1 MGFEP
6 VTDLAEYLVV
16 LLDGPAVAL
25 EGGGEGHTQH
35 HLPAPALEPARLPA
49 NRGRNEGIVEKI
61 KKSLTNGKIWT
72 NVRVMK

>member
-1 MGFEP
+1 MYRICFLSPTCFEKKVWWLVGFEP

-25 EGGGEGHTQH
+25 EGGGEGHAQH

-49 NRGRNEGIVEKI
+49 NRG
-61 KKSLTNGKIWT
+61 SL
-72 NVRVMK
+72 